1 MADALRVVA
10 LSTEFVRAQMLKDGL
25 GLGGLLAANLGRDY
39 VAVDR
44 KTRIKLR
51 QYVVQLK
58 RLTIR
63 AV

>member
-10 LSTEFVRAQMLKDGL
+10 LSTEFVRAQMLEDGL
-25 GLGGLLAANLGRDY
+25 GLGGLLPANLGRDY

-58 RLTIR
+58 
-63 AV
+63 

>member
-10 LSTEFVRAQMLKDGL
+10 LSTEFVRAQMLEDGL

>member
-39 VAVDR
+39 VAVGR

-58 RLTIR
+58 
-63 AV
+63 